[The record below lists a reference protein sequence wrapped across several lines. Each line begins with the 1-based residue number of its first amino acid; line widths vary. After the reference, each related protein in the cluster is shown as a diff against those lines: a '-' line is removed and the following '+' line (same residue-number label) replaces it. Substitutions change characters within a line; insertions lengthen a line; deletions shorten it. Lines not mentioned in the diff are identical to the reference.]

1 MPLLGP
7 ARVQSWG
14 HARCTLVEWD
24 PKTSRAPCNCTSNW
38 HAHNL
43 WKAFFFAKEKQR
55 VNSVFDHEYHDGDVG
70 QVWGLQLLKS
80 RSRMRKCGPKRP
92 LKTTSNNQ
100 LRAARFSFKYNVTK
114 RPELI
119 YWSHFVA
126 GNVVSF
132 TLSCHNHATSAVKLQ
147 CH

>member
-1 MPLLGP
+1 MPDAP
-7 ARVQSWG
+7 SSSETPKR
-14 HARCTLVEWD
+14 HARLAIARQIGTPTTYERL
-24 PKTSRAPCNCTSNW
+24 
-38 HAHNL
+38 
-43 WKAFFFAKEKQR
+43 FFFAKEKQR

-119 YWSHFVA
+119 Y
-126 GNVVSF
+126 
-132 TLSCHNHATSAVKLQ
+132 
-147 CH
+147 

>member
-1 MPLLGP
+1 MHPRRVRPQSVTRALQLHVKL
-7 ARVQSWG
+7 AR
-14 HARCTLVEWD
+14 
-24 PKTSRAPCNCTSNW
+24 PK
-38 HAHNL
+38 L
-43 WKAFFFAKEKQR
+43 MKGFFFAKEKQR
-55 VNSVFDHEYHDGDVG
+55 VNSVCDHEYHDGDVG

-114 RPELI
+114 RPELL
-119 YWSHFVA
+119 YFSHFVA

-132 TLSCHNHATSAVKLQ
+132 TLICHNHATSAVKLQ
-147 CH
+147 ATKPFVSHHGFQI